1 MDNKPVLAFDTS
13 AAGASVSLLSGGQ
26 MRTRTLGQGK
36 QAVALVPMIDALMQE
51 ARIGYSD
58 LGAIITTNGPG
69 SFTGLRIGLA
79 ALHGLVL
86 VHQTPI
92 KLLTSHEA
100 MAWSVFARADAPD
113 SIITVMKAGKGEVSA
128 QPFKRVDGKPV
139 ATAEI
144 ELLPETTANWPL
156 PHYGN
161 HVQETDMNYR
171 ADADTENLCRIVSLL
186 PESTLSQ
193 ALPLYIRPPDAAIP
207 KLPAWLAS

>member
-13 AAGASVSLLSGGQ
+13 AAGASISLLTGGQ

-36 QAVALVPMIDALMQE
+36 QAVALVPTIDALMKE
-51 ARIGYSD
+51 ARVSYSD
-58 LGAIITTNGPG
+58 LAAIVTTIGPG
-69 SFTGLRIGLA
+69 SFTGQRIGLA

-86 VHQTPI
+86 VHATPV

-100 MAWSVFARADAPD
+100 MAWSVFARADAPAT
-113 SIITVMKAGKGEVSA
+113 ILTVLKAGKGEVSV
-128 QPFKRVDGKPV
+128 QPFTQNSGRPV

-144 ELLPETTANWPL
+144 ELLPETTVNWPF

-161 HVQETDMNYR
+161 HVQETDTNYLP
-171 ADADTENLCRIVSLL
+171 DADTENLCRIAHLL
-186 PESTLSQ
+186 ADSTLSQ

-207 KLPAWLAS
+207 KTPAWLAS